1 MKRIRTWVVLGA
13 AFACTLVV
21 APGAA
26 AAPDGLQKT
35 IGGYSIYVGV
45 VSAGIMAFRDE
56 HGELRMHGGVPAGLD
71 QHHVLVSLFDAASGA
86 RIADAEITARVSG
99 PREPEEKRLLHVPLG
114 GEIAY
119 GNFFRMRQGE
129 RYRIELTI
137 RRAGSAQAVTA
148 EFDYRHRL

>member
-13 AFACTLVV
+13 AFACMLVI
-21 APGAA
+21 APGGAA
-26 AAPDGLQKT
+26 AADGLQKT
-35 IGGYSIYVGV
+35 IGGYSIHVGV
-45 VSAGIMAFRDE
+45 VSAGIMAFRDD

-86 RIADAEITARVSG
+86 RVADAEITARVYG
-99 PREPEEKRLLHVPLG
+99 PREPEEKRLQHVPLG

-129 RYRIELTI
+129 RYRIELMV
-137 RRAGSAQAVTA
+137 RRAGSAEVVTA
-148 EFDYRHRL
+148 GFDYRHRF